1 MQSPLPRPARPLA
14 LHPLAPTPTVR
25 LLSASGLTSHFYIT
39 CLHCYFL
46 SFSSGCT
53 DFYNYAR
60 IRSLTHLPTVLLEFH
75 DNIRFHKYSLFASP

>member
-1 MQSPLPRPARPLA
+1 MQSPLPRPAPRDRWHSTLSPRP
-14 LHPLAPTPTVR
+14 R
-25 LLSASGLTSHFYIT
+25 LSASGLTSHFYIT